1 MRLKGRGEEKVGERF
16 QRETKYERQR
26 MPRGSLDLDSK
37 PHMYKD
43 YPGSRRVALTP
54 VDRCGDMS
62 LHEALLR
69 RKSQRRFSDT
79 PISLE
84 MLSCI
89 IWSSSGIQ
97 RREMGFAF
105 RTAPSAGALYPIETY
120 VAANRVTG
128 VDPGIYH
135 YNVKHHLLE
144 EVCAGDL
151 RLDVAHAALG
161 QEMCATAAL
170 VVIFTAVFE
179 RSTWKY
185 RQRAYRYVYLDAG
198 HMAQNIALA
207 SASLGLG
214 CCHIGS
220 MFDGEVNG
228 ILGLDGVKESVVYMS
243 VVGQSGMDV

>member
-1 MRLKGRGEEKVGERF
+1 MPKGSV
-16 QRETKYERQR
+16 
-26 MPRGSLDLDSK
+26 DLDHK
-37 PHMYKD
+37 PSTYKD
-43 YPGSRRVALTP
+43 YPGARRVALVP

-69 RKSQRRFSDT
+69 RKSQRNFLDT

-84 MLSCI
+84 ALSCV

-97 RREMGFAF
+97 RNEMGLAF

-128 VDPGIYH
+128 VEPGIYH
-135 YNVKHHLLE
+135 YNVRHHLLE
-144 EVCAGDL
+144 AMTTGDFRQDL
-151 RLDVAHAALG
+151 TQAALG
-161 QEMCATAAL
+161 QEMCASAAA
-170 VVIFTAVFE
+170 VFIFTAVFG
-179 RSTWKY
+179 RSVWKY

-198 HMAQNIALA
+198 HMAQNLALA
-207 SASLGLG
+207 SVSLGLG

-228 ILGLDGVKESVVYMS
+228 ILGLDGVRESVVYMS
-243 VVGQSGMDV
+243 VVGQPGMYV